1 MLRIKAIIKGIIRY
15 LPGQSSLEGTG
26 GTISARYC
34 YSVWLRHL
42 TILHELGLNT
52 QTNVIAELGPGDSI
66 GIGLAALFSCSKK
79 YYALDVVD
87 RFNCK
92 RNLQIFNKIID
103 LFSNREDIP
112 NDDEFPM
119 MAPRLKSY
127 KFPCDVLT
135 EEWFSNW
142 FNEKRINLIRDNLL
156 NLSQIRQEESLIRYI
171 CPWNNSQDLNSESI
185 DMIFSQAVLEH
196 VEDLEG
202 TYKAIFRLLKKGGMM
217 SHQIDFKNH
226 GVSDVWNG
234 QWSYS
239 DFVWKLI
246 KSNRPY
252 LINREPLS
260 THIDL
265 LKSCRFKIVCI
276 LPERNTKGINRSQ
289 LAKRFKFISDEDLI
303 TSSAYIIPNL
313 LHGPFPCS

>member
-1 MLRIKAIIKGIIRY
+1 MSKIRPIIRGIKRC
-15 LPGQSSLEGTG
+15 LPGQYSLKGTG
-26 GTISARYC
+26 GTTSARYC

-42 TILHELGLNT
+42 TILYELGVNT
-52 QTNVIAELGPGDSI
+52 EPNVIAEFGPGDSI
-66 GIGLAALFSCSKK
+66 GTGLAALFSCSKK
-79 YYALDVVD
+79 YCALDVVD
-87 RFNCK
+87 RFNCE
-92 RNLQIFNKIID
+92 RNLQIFDEIID
-103 LFSNREDIP
+103 LFLNREDIP
-112 NDDEFPM
+112 NEDEFPM

-127 KFPCDVLT
+127 KFPYDVLT
-135 EEWFSNW
+135 EERLNNCFD
-142 FNEKRINLIRDNLL
+142 EKRINSIRENLL
-156 NLSQIRQEESLIRYI
+156 NLSQMRQDESLIRYI
-171 CPWNNSQDLNSESI
+171 CPWNNTQNFDSESI

-196 VEDLEG
+196 VENLEG
-202 TYKAIFRLLKKGGMM
+202 TYEVMFRLLKKGGIM
-217 SHQIDFKNH
+217 SHEIDFKSH
-226 GVSDVWNG
+226 GVSDLWNG

-289 LAKRFKFISDEDLI
+289 LAKRFKFISDEDMV
-303 TSSAYIIPNL
+303 TSSAYIISL
-313 LHGPFPCS
+313 KE